1 MTLPAADSPS
11 TVAAATPPAPGEIVD
26 LAHYYAFLLD
36 AFARFPAEGLT
47 IRPFRFLPFLA
58 GSKPV
63 APVLDAVARRLK
75 AEQPAVMAASATIL
89 EFGVWRGFSINRLA
103 RRFPQAQIHGFDSFE
118 GFPDDGRL
126 DWKLD
131 FAVDGLPKVRRNVR
145 LVKGFFSDTL
155 PGFVAAL
162 PAGAMVD
169 LMHVDCDIYSSTAT
183 IFDEL
188 GARLGPGSVIVFDE
202 LVNYLDFPE
211 NEFLAFYRFLLRA
224 DLDFEW
230 YVKVGSLYPFDRF
243 CSRDRLRGDLAAFR
257 KHGHYQNVAVRLV
270 PAGDRSRRIAAHL
283 KAAKRLARM
292 RPLRQPLVE
301 VRLPPKPP
309 GLRAAADGP
318 QVGPQAGP

>member
-1 MTLPAADSPS
+1 MADS
-11 TVAAATPPAPGEIVD
+11 VAAARAAPDDIVD

-58 GSKPV
+58 ATKPV

-75 AEQPAVMAASATIL
+75 AERPAVMAASATIL

-103 RRFPQAQIHGFDSFE
+103 RRFPDATIHGFDSFA

-131 FAVDGLPKVRRNVR
+131 FAVAGLPKVRPNVR

-162 PAGAMVD
+162 PEGSMVD
-169 LMHVDCDIYSSTAT
+169 LVHVDCDIYSSTAT
-183 IFDEL
+183 IFEHL
-188 GARLGPGSVIVFDE
+188 GPHLGPGSVIVFDE
-202 LVNYLDFPE
+202 LVNYFDFPE
-211 NEFLAFYRFLLRA
+211 NEFLAFYRFLQHR

-230 YVKVGSLYPFDRF
+230 YVKVGSLHPFDRF
-243 CSRDRLRGDLAAFR
+243 CGRDRLRGDLR
-257 KHGHYQNVAVRLV
+257 DYRRHGHYQNVAVRLV
-270 PAGDRSRRIAAHL
+270 PAGDRRQRIAAHL
-283 KAAKRLARM
+283 RPAKRLARM

-301 VRLPPKPP
+301 VRMPPKPP
-309 GLRAAADGP
+309 GLRDADGP
-318 QVGPQAGP
+318 